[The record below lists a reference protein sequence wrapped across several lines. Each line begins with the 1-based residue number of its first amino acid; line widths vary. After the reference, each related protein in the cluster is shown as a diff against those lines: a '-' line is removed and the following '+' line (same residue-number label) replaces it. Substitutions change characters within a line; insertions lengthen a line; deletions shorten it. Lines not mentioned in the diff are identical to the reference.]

1 MFCRFSSLKALIP
14 PLLSF
19 QSSIFLALLLFGQVF
34 CSTFAYFLGIENR
47 LVILPFRALIALYS
61 IYILLKNFW
70 TNKSI
75 FLEAFPLS
83 LAAFWFFYFAGLV
96 RDHFVLGIATA
107 LPIWEF
113 LAWGIGGCFLP
124 SLTCYLLFGGSE
136 RVKYEMNIL
145 SLGFLLLGS
154 STLFFVFSA
163 DLNLQ
168 RFQLPSLNP
177 INASHSFFVLS
188 LLAVSCLA
196 HRYGSA
202 IKSVY
207 ATVLCIFGVSMG
219 IYAGSRGA
227 LLSFACSFVI
237 ILSLSKFNKIW
248 ALIPLF
254 FSALLLFQFN
264 PSDLIGRLSSVGS
277 DVNSASR
284 LSAVG
289 ESIRVFLAHPFLGA
303 GFGYHLDLAAFVGF
317 PSLWYPHNFIFESL
331 ALGGIVLTTPLL
343 VCVFLSVWSCI
354 GFFNNSSAPELWRIA
369 VLLQAV
375 GYVTFS
381 GHLSNVPIFW
391 AALGLSSSLAPV
403 RLAKIHS

>member
-1 MFCRFSSLKALIP
+1 M
-14 PLLSF
+14 LS
-19 QSSIFLALLLFGQVF
+19 
-34 CSTFAYFLGIENR
+34 N
-47 LVILPFRALIALYS
+47 
-61 IYILLKNFW
+61 
-70 TNKSI
+70 
-75 FLEAFPLS
+75 
-83 LAAFWFFYFAGLV
+83 
-96 RDHFVLGIATA
+96 
-107 LPIWEF
+107 
-113 LAWGIGGCFLP
+113 
-124 SLTCYLLFGGSE
+124 
-136 RVKYEMNIL
+136 
-145 SLGFLLLGS
+145 
-154 STLFFVFSA
+154 
-163 DLNLQ
+163 
-168 RFQLPSLNP
+168 
-177 INASHSFFVLS
+177 
-188 LLAVSCLA
+188 
-196 HRYGSA
+196 
-202 IKSVY
+202 
-207 ATVLCIFGVSMG
+207 
-219 IYAGSRGA
+219 
-227 LLSFACSFVI
+227 
-237 ILSLSKFNKIW
+237 FNKIW

-277 DVNSASR
+277 DVNSVSR

-303 GFGYHLDLAAFVGF
+303 GFGYHLDLAAFVEF

-369 VLLQAV
+369 VLVQAV